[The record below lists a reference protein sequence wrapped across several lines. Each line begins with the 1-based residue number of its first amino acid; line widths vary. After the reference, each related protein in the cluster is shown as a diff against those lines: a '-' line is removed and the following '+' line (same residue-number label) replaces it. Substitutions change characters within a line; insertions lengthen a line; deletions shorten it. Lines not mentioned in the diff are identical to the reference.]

1 MYTSIITQKRTG
13 PKNEE
18 DNYQKNVGEKYRRT
32 HLFCET
38 NLDGVEVEAENGNE
52 TPDAK
57 REKKACIEKKI
68 WKIHSCKLHINYVN
82 DQMCWQRGMKDKQE
96 ICPKKGI
103 IGFHQ

>member
-38 NLDGVEVEAENGNE
+38 YLDGVEVEAENGNE

-57 REKKACIEKKI
+57 REKK
-68 WKIHSCKLHINYVN
+68 
-82 DQMCWQRGMKDKQE
+82 GMHREENLEDSFLR
-96 ICPKKGI
+96 IA
-103 IGFHQ
+103 HQLCQ